1 MAGYGEDVR
10 RAASTRPL
18 RWCYELAE
26 RGSGVRRA
34 FAVARVGRLDLDD
47 RGEDLEARV
56 RPGWFW
62 ASVAWLCFILAFWAF
77 IGALVFVPA
86 LISREPPQGVLAWI
100 LFWALFGLWI
110 CYVSRDYLVR
120 ETLVFAGGKL
130 TLKRYCLIVTLT
142 ESFRAE
148 EVRDL
153 RVAGMGNGTVEFEAG
168 GRTRR
173 LRARLEERDA
183 RKLVGELRRRLNG

>member
-1 MAGYGEDVR
+1 
-10 RAASTRPL
+10 
-18 RWCYELAE
+18 
-26 RGSGVRRA
+26 VRRA
-34 FAVARVGRLDLDD
+34 FADARTDLAVARVGRLDLDD
-47 RGEDLEARV
+47 RGEDLEARL

-62 ASVAWLCFILAFWAF
+62 ASVAWLCFILTFWAF

-86 LISREPPQGVLAWI
+86 LITREPPRGMLAWI

-110 CYVSRDYLVR
+110 CYVSRNYLVR
-120 ETLVFAGGKL
+120 ETLVFARGKL
-130 TLKRYCLIVTLT
+130 TLKRNYLVVTLT

-153 RVAGMGNGTVEFEAG
+153 RVAGRGNGTVEFEAG

-183 RKLVGELRRRLNG
+183 RKLVGELRRHLSG